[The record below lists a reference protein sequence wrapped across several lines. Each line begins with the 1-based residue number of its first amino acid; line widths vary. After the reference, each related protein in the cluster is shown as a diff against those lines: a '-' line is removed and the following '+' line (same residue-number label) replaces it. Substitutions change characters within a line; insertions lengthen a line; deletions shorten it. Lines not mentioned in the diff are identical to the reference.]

1 MTDYKNELEKALE
14 KLKFTVLNRKVTE
27 KDWESEI
34 FFEVTSEFKATIEAL
49 LSKRGLEAR
58 IKQVKSMVKYP
69 DVIAEK
75 YKDDLVDGY
84 NSGLLSG
91 YIDLDS
97 LGIEKI
103 IQGLE
108 YQLTNRE
115 ER

>member
-49 LSKRGLEAR
+49 LSKRELEAT
-58 IKQVKSMVKYP
+58 IK
-69 DVIAEK
+69 
-75 YKDDLVDGY
+75 
-84 NSGLLSG
+84 
-91 YIDLDS
+91 
-97 LGIEKI
+97 GIEMYAWMKD
-103 IQGLE
+103 GTYYVGTTGKTLKE
-108 YQLTNRE
+108 AVSQLTNRE